1 MGRHSLEENNVD
13 IDAELDAI
21 INSTDS
27 NDNDDLVESEADS
40 ESTSVDI
47 PDLIETVNESLNVD
61 DVQDVDF
68 DNSHASDK
76 EDEENTTSDT
86 TDDDSNDVLSESQE
100 FVDSYFAED
109 EAFLAGD
116 DRVLDESQKDGV
128 VLQSDNVIRWRVDN
142 LYTKN
147 GNFKHYGMV
156 RANPPVL
163 TIESSDNDEVS
174 FVLSRE
180 FASQMESVMKDV
192 RRAYAGDP
200 FLPSPP
206 PTRKMSDEDRAS
218 KKSWW
223 SRAKTWASEHKVK
236 AGFLIVI
243 GGYLALAVSYAFL
256 QVIIATIF

>member
-1 MGRHSLEENNVD
+1 MGKHSLEENSVD
-13 IDAELDAI
+13 VDAELDAI

-27 NDNDDLVESEADS
+27 NDDNELTEPEKDE
-40 ESTSVDI
+40 ESTFVDI
-47 PDLIETVNESLNVD
+47 SDPAETVNESLNVD
-61 DVQDVDF
+61 DVQDVG
-68 DNSHASDK
+68 SDE
-76 EDEENTTSDT
+76 EDEENVTSNK
-86 TDDDSNDVLSESQE
+86 TDDDSNDILSESQE

>member
-1 MGRHSLEENNVD
+1 MGKHSLEENSVD
-13 IDAELDAI
+13 VDAELDAI

-27 NDNDDLVESEADS
+27 NDDNELIELEKDER
-40 ESTSVDI
+40 STSVDI
-47 PDLIETVNESLNVD
+47 SDPAETVNESLNVD
-61 DVQDVDF
+61 DVQDVG
-68 DNSHASDK
+68 SDE
-76 EDEENTTSDT
+76 EDEENVTSNK
-86 TDDDSNDVLSESQE
+86 TDDDSNDILSESQE

>member
-1 MGRHSLEENNVD
+1 MGKHSLEENNVD

-21 INSTDS
+21 IDSDDS
-27 NDNDDLVESEADS
+27 NDDNELTEPETDEN
-40 ESTSVDI
+40 STSVDI
-47 PDLIETVNESLNVD
+47 PNPAKTESELSSINDTQVTDSD
-61 DVQDVDF
+61 DKHI
-68 DNSHASDK
+68 S
-76 EDEENTTSDT
+76 DEEDVTSDE
-86 TDDDSNDVLSESQE
+86 TDNDSNDVLSESQE

-163 TIESSDNDEVS
+163 KIESSGDDEVS

-206 PTRKMSDEDRAS
+206 PTRKMSDEDRANR
-218 KKSWW
+218 KSWW
-223 SRAKTWASEHKVK
+223 SRSKNWASEHKVK
-236 AGFLIVI
+236 AGFLIVV

-256 QVIIATIF
+256 QAILL

>member
-1 MGRHSLEENNVD
+1 MGKHSLEENSVD
-13 IDAELDAI
+13 VDAELDAI

-27 NDNDDLVESEADS
+27 NDDNELIELEKDEK
-40 ESTSVDI
+40 STSVDI
-47 PDLIETVNESLNVD
+47 SDPAETVNESLNVD
-61 DVQDVDF
+61 DVQDVG
-68 DNSHASDK
+68 SDE
-76 EDEENTTSDT
+76 EDEENVTSNK
-86 TDDDSNDVLSESQE
+86 TDDDSNDILSESQE

>member
-1 MGRHSLEENNVD
+1 MGKHSLEENSVD
-13 IDAELDAI
+13 VDAELDAI

-27 NDNDDLVESEADS
+27 NDDNELIELEKDEK
-40 ESTSVDI
+40 STSVDI
-47 PDLIETVNESLNVD
+47 SDPAETVNESLNVD
-61 DVQDVDF
+61 DVQDVG
-68 DNSHASDK
+68 SDE
-76 EDEENTTSDT
+76 EDEENVTSNK
-86 TDDDSNDVLSESQE
+86 TDDDSNDILSESQE

-156 RANPPVL
+156 RANHPVM
-163 TIESSDNDEVS
+163 TILSSDNDEVS

>member
-61 DVQDVDF
+61 DVQDVG
-68 DNSHASDK
+68 SDE
-76 EDEENTTSDT
+76 EDEENVTSNE
-86 TDDDSNDVLSESQE
+86 TDNDSNDVLSESQE

-256 QVIIATIF
+256 QVIIAIIF

>member
-1 MGRHSLEENNVD
+1 MGKHSLEENSVD
-13 IDAELDAI
+13 VDAELDAI

-27 NDNDDLVESEADS
+27 NDDNELIELEKDEK
-40 ESTSVDI
+40 STSVDI
-47 PDLIETVNESLNVD
+47 SDPAETVNESLNVD
-61 DVQDVDF
+61 DVQDVG
-68 DNSHASDK
+68 SDE
-76 EDEENTTSDT
+76 EDEENVTSNK
-86 TDDDSNDVLSESQE
+86 TDDDSNDILSESQE

-223 SRAKTWASEHKVK
+223 SRAKTWASDHKVK

>member
-1 MGRHSLEENNVD
+1 MGKHSLEENSVD
-13 IDAELDAI
+13 VDAELDAI

-27 NDNDDLVESEADS
+27 NDDNELIELEKDEK
-40 ESTSVDI
+40 STYVDI
-47 PDLIETVNESLNVD
+47 SDPAETVNESLNVD
-61 DVQDVDF
+61 DVQDVG
-68 DNSHASDK
+68 SDE
-76 EDEENTTSDT
+76 EDEENVTSNK
-86 TDDDSNDVLSESQE
+86 TDDDSNDILSESQE

-223 SRAKTWASEHKVK
+223 SRAKAWASEHKVK

>member
-1 MGRHSLEENNVD
+1 
-13 IDAELDAI
+13 
-21 INSTDS
+21 
-27 NDNDDLVESEADS
+27 
-40 ESTSVDI
+40 
-47 PDLIETVNESLNVD
+47 
-61 DVQDVDF
+61 
-68 DNSHASDK
+68 
-76 EDEENTTSDT
+76 
-86 TDDDSNDVLSESQE
+86 
-100 FVDSYFAED
+100 
-109 EAFLAGD
+109 
-116 DRVLDESQKDGV
+116 
-128 VLQSDNVIRWRVDN
+128 
-142 LYTKN
+142 
-147 GNFKHYGMV
+147 MV

-223 SRAKTWASEHKVK
+223 SRAKAWASEHKVK

>member
-1 MGRHSLEENNVD
+1 MGKHSLEENSVD
-13 IDAELDAI
+13 VDAELDAI

-27 NDNDDLVESEADS
+27 NDDNELIELEKN
-40 ESTSVDI
+40 EKSTSVDI
-47 PDLIETVNESLNVD
+47 SDPAETVNESLNVD
-61 DVQDVDF
+61 DVQDVG
-68 DNSHASDK
+68 SDE
-76 EDEENTTSDT
+76 EDEENVTSNK
-86 TDDDSNDVLSESQE
+86 TDDDSNDILSESQE

-128 VLQSDNVIRWRVDN
+128 VLQSDNVIRWRVEN

>member
-1 MGRHSLEENNVD
+1 MGKHSLEENSVD
-13 IDAELDAI
+13 VDAELDAI

-27 NDNDDLVESEADS
+27 NDDNELIELEKDEK
-40 ESTSVDI
+40 STSVDI
-47 PDLIETVNESLNVD
+47 SDPAETVNESLNVD
-61 DVQDVDF
+61 DVQDVG
-68 DNSHASDK
+68 SDE
-76 EDEENTTSDT
+76 EDEENVTSNK
-86 TDDDSNDVLSESQE
+86 TDDDSNDILSESQE

-163 TIESSDNDEVS
+163 TIVSSDNDEVS

>member
-1 MGRHSLEENNVD
+1 MGKHSLEENSVD
-13 IDAELDAI
+13 VDAELDAI

-27 NDNDDLVESEADS
+27 NDDNELIELEKDEK
-40 ESTSVDI
+40 STSVDI
-47 PDLIETVNESLNVD
+47 YDPADTVNESLNVD
-61 DVQDVDF
+61 DVQDVG
-68 DNSHASDK
+68 SDE
-76 EDEENTTSDT
+76 EDEENVTSNK
-86 TDDDSNDVLSESQE
+86 TDDDSNDILSESQE

>member
-1 MGRHSLEENNVD
+1 MGRHSLEENNNIDV
-13 IDAELDAI
+13 DAELDAI
-21 INSTDS
+21 INSNES
-27 NDNDDLVESEADS
+27 AGNDNEQVYLKSDN

-47 PDLIETVNESLNVD
+47 IKPV
-61 DVQDVDF
+61 
-68 DNSHASDK
+68 
-76 EDEENTTSDT
+76 
-86 TDDDSNDVLSESQE
+86 TDDDKIDGVEETQVVETNEEVVDNKEDVGALEEAEDNNDVLSESQE

-116 DRVLDESQKDGV
+116 DRVLNESQKDGV

-163 TIESSDNDEVS
+163 TIESSGDDEVS

-206 PTRKMSDEDRAS
+206 PTRKMSDEDRANR
-218 KKSWW
+218 KSWW
-223 SRAKTWASEHKVK
+223 SRAKNWASEHKVK
-236 AGFLIVI
+236 AGFLIVV
-243 GGYLALAVSYAFL
+243 GSYLALAVSYAFL

>member
-1 MGRHSLEENNVD
+1 M
-13 IDAELDAI
+13 
-21 INSTDS
+21 
-27 NDNDDLVESEADS
+27 
-40 ESTSVDI
+40 
-47 PDLIETVNESLNVD
+47 
-61 DVQDVDF
+61 
-68 DNSHASDK
+68 
-76 EDEENTTSDT
+76 
-86 TDDDSNDVLSESQE
+86 
-100 FVDSYFAED
+100 
-109 EAFLAGD
+109 
-116 DRVLDESQKDGV
+116 
-128 VLQSDNVIRWRVDN
+128 
-142 LYTKN
+142 
-147 GNFKHYGMV
+147 

>member
-1 MGRHSLEENNVD
+1 MGKHSLEENNVD
-13 IDAELDAI
+13 VDAELDAI
-21 INSTDS
+21 INNTES
-27 NDNDDLVESEADS
+27 NDDNELTESEKD
-40 ESTSVDI
+40 EKSTSVDI
-47 PDLIETVNESLNVD
+47 PDPVETLNKSPNVD
-61 DVQDVDF
+61 DVQDVD
-68 DNSHASDK
+68 SDE
-76 EDEENTTSDT
+76 EDEENTASDE
-86 TDDDSNDVLSESQE
+86 TDDDINDVLSESQE

-116 DRVLDESQKDGV
+116 DRVLGESQKDGV

-163 TIESSDNDEVS
+163 TIESNDNDEVS

-206 PTRKMSDEDRAS
+206 PTRKMSDEDRAN

-223 SRAKTWASEHKVK
+223 SRDKTWASEHKVK

>member
-1 MGRHSLEENNVD
+1 MGRRSLEENNVD

-27 NDNDDLVESEADS
+27 NDDNELIELEKDEK
-40 ESTSVDI
+40 STSVDI
-47 PDLIETVNESLNVD
+47 SDPAETVNESLNVD
-61 DVQDVDF
+61 DVQDVG
-68 DNSHASDK
+68 SDE
-76 EDEENTTSDT
+76 EDEENVTSNK
-86 TDDDSNDVLSESQE
+86 TDDDSNDILSESQE

-256 QVIIATIF
+256 QVIIAAIF

>member
-1 MGRHSLEENNVD
+1 MGKHSLEENSVD
-13 IDAELDAI
+13 VDAELDAI
-21 INSTDS
+21 INNTES
-27 NDNDDLVESEADS
+27 NDDNELIELEKDEKSTFVDISDPAETEAELSSINSAQVADS
-40 ESTSVDI
+40 
-47 PDLIETVNESLNVD
+47 D
-61 DVQDVDF
+61 DNYV
-68 DNSHASDK
+68 SDK

-206 PTRKMSDEDRAS
+206 PTRKMSDEDRADR
-218 KKSWW
+218 KSWW

>member
-61 DVQDVDF
+61 DVQDVG
-68 DNSHASDK
+68 SDE
-76 EDEENTTSDT
+76 EDEENVTSNE
-86 TDDDSNDVLSESQE
+86 TDNDSNNVLSESQE

-163 TIESSDNDEVS
+163 TIESSGDDEVS

-206 PTRKMSDEDRAS
+206 PTRKMSDEDRANR
-218 KKSWW
+218 KLWW

-236 AGFLIVI
+236 AGFLIVV

>member
-1 MGRHSLEENNVD
+1 MGKHSLEENNVN
-13 IDAELDAI
+13 IDAELEAI
-21 INSTDS
+21 INGSESVDD
-27 NDNDDLVESEADS
+27 DNEQAGSEISD
-40 ESTSVDI
+40 ESTSVNILKPVTEVSEIASVDEI
-47 PDLIETVNESLNVD
+47 QATDNDEETT
-61 DVQDVDF
+61 
-68 DNSHASDK
+68 ADK
-76 EDEENTTSDT
+76 EVANTPEDPE
-86 TDDDSNDVLSESQE
+86 DDNDVLSESQE

-116 DRVLDESQKDGV
+116 DRVLNESQKDGV

-147 GNFKHYGMV
+147 GNFKHYGIV

-163 TIESSDNDEVS
+163 TIESSGDDEVS

-206 PTRKMSDEDRAS
+206 PTRKMSDEDRANR
-218 KKSWW
+218 KSWW
-223 SRAKTWASEHKVK
+223 SRAKNWASEHKVK
-236 AGFLIVI
+236 AGFLIVV
-243 GGYLALAVSYAFL
+243 GSYLALAVSYAFL